1 MKSILHES
9 NNKDILHSNVLH
21 LHDFR
26 LMKTT
31 LSIMTIIEVNDGQG
45 DGPDQQANQQTFIG
59 PLKGPKTLSFNF
71 LGAWLWPA
79 TGFSF
84 ISLVFGSSKP
94 FIVGHKEFMC
104 VQKTSACHVFMD
116 YCSWSKRTFSNLT
129 YSEFQGQIN
138 LILRWKFLWISVKL
152 WANIWNIWQRRSLEK
167 PSRWKKGMILGI
179 GRSMSPH
186 PPP

>member
-31 LSIMTIIEVNDGQG
+31 LIIMTIIEVNDGQG

-84 ISLVFGSSKP
+84 INLVFGSSKP

-104 VQKTSACHVFMD
+104 VQKTWIWPPLAMSLWIIVLDPSGPFQ
-116 YCSWSKRTFSNLT
+116 SWPTQNFKDKA
-129 YSEFQGQIN
+129 
-138 LILRWKFLWISVKL
+138 ILFCDWKFCESQQNFKQVF
-152 WANIWNIWQRRSLEK
+152 
-167 PSRWKKGMILGI
+167 GI
-179 GRSMSPH
+179 FGNGGP
-186 PPP
+186 